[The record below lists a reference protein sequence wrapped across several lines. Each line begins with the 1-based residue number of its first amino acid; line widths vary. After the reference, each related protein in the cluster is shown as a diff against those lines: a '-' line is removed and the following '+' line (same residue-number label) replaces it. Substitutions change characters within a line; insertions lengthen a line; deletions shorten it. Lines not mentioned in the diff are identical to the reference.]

1 MNVGS
6 RAMADEADGAITE
19 LVRLED
25 PRQSERPRVESNHRT
40 QLRRLP
46 LCPLSYG
53 ASQGWRTGFEPATT
67 GTTTRGSTS

>member
-53 ASQGWRTGFEPATT
+53 ACAPKGYRRDYAATAAPNF
-67 GTTTRGSTS
+67 RLR